1 MPNLVGFVNKNF
13 SPMTSWFRDQQVP
26 AKNVNSGFQIW
37 TCSRTISKHK
47 IQGQAKCQMA
57 GVYTLPIYIVNMNH
71 TMIKSGW
78 MDQVIQRGRKLRYSD
93 QYNYNKCI
101 IVAIP
106 IFSQFMLMSV
116 PRNLENAPVQVLI
129 QLRHWEN
136 SCTGVSTLIK
146 LQAAGM
152 WAAILLRDSSIDVFM

>member
-1 MPNLVGFVNKNF
+1 
-13 SPMTSWFRDQQVP
+13 
-26 AKNVNSGFQIW
+26 
-37 TCSRTISKHK
+37 
-47 IQGQAKCQMA
+47 
-57 GVYTLPIYIVNMNH
+57 
-71 TMIKSGW
+71 
-78 MDQVIQRGRKLRYSD
+78 MDGSSDTKGRKLRYSD

-106 IFSQFMLMSV
+106 IFSIPMLMSV
-116 PRNLENAPVQVLI
+116 PRNLENAPVQVLT

-136 SCTGVSTLIK
+136 SCAGVSPLIK